1 MTKREHPLKG
11 EFDTAEARWERPV
24 TEAGAPGELEIGY
37 ADNGM
42 VALRRADDPEG
53 DILIY
58 TPEEWKAFQEGLRDG
73 EFDLPAWT
81 ED

>member
-11 EFDTAEARWERPV
+11 EFDTAAARWERPA
-24 TEAGAPGELEIGY
+24 TEDGTPGELEIGY

-42 VALRRADDPEG
+42 VALRRADDPDG

-73 EFDLPAWT
+73 EFDLPTWA
-81 ED
+81 